1 MPPEVRYSAPT
12 GRAKKH
18 HSLRAI
24 MGEGF
29 SMTLKK
35 RISHFAWELHDQW
48 RAAVSGA
55 LGAVVA
61 ASCWKWFGLNGKVA
75 FLLGW
80 ILALTI
86 YLILLGI
93 VIFQADGPMTK
104 QRVSRD
110 EPNRV
115 LLLVV
120 LIIVALM
127 GNISVGVILT
137 SVGSQ
142 HPTHARLLVGLS
154 VWAVM
159 LSWFLLHTAVGQHY
173 ARLYYEDTDRYGRPF
188 PEGMRRGF
196 MFPGSPDPTY
206 LDFLYVSFTVGLTYA
221 MSDVNVTNEVQ
232 RRMVLIHS
240 VVSFF
245 FYSTILGVVLNAIVT
260 S

>member
-1 MPPEVRYSAPT
+1 M
-12 GRAKKH
+12 KDQ
-18 HSLRAI
+18 I
-24 MGEGF
+24 N
-29 SMTLKK
+29 
-35 RISHFAWELHDQW
+35 HFVWELHDQW
-48 RAAVSGA
+48 RAALCIL
-55 LGAVVA
+55 LGAFAGVMG
-61 ASCWKWFGLNGKVA
+61 WMWLGLVGKVA
-75 FLLGW
+75 FLVSW

-86 YLILLGI
+86 YMILLGI

-115 LLLVV
+115 FLLIVLV
-120 LIIVALM
+120 LVALL

-137 SVGSQ
+137 SVGNE

-154 VWAVM
+154 VWAVIM
-159 LSWFLLHTAVGQHY
+159 SWFLLHTAVGQHY
-173 ARLYYEDTDRYGRPF
+173 ARLYYEDTDRHGRPY
-188 PEGMRRGF
+188 PGGMRRGF
-196 MFPGSPDPTY
+196 NFPGSPEPTY

-221 MSDVNVTNEVQ
+221 MSDVNVTNEIQ

-245 FYSTILGVVLNAIVT
+245 FYSTVLGVVLNAIVT

>member
-1 MPPEVRYSAPT
+1 
-12 GRAKKH
+12 
-18 HSLRAI
+18 
-24 MGEGF
+24 
-29 SMTLKK
+29 MTLKK
-35 RISHFAWELHDQW
+35 CIYHFAWELHDQW
-48 RAAVSGA
+48 RAALCVC

-61 ASCWKWFGLNGKVA
+61 VSSWEWLGLNGKVA

-86 YLILLGI
+86 YMVLLVI

-104 QRVSRD
+104 QRVSRE

-115 LLLVV
+115 FLLIV
-120 LIIVALM
+120 LIIVALL

-137 SVGSQ
+137 SVGNE

-154 VWAVM
+154 VWAVIM
-159 LSWFLLHTAVGQHY
+159 SWFLLHTAVGQHY
-173 ARLYYEDTDRYGRPF
+173 ARLYYEDTDRHGRPF
-188 PEGMRRGF
+188 PGGMRRGF
-196 MFPGSPDPTY
+196 MFPGSPEPTY

-221 MSDVNVTNEVQ
+221 MSDVNVTNEIQ